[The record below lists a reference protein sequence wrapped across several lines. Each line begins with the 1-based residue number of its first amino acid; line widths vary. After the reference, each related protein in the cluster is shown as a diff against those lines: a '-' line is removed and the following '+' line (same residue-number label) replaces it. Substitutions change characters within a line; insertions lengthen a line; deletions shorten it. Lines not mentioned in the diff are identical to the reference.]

1 MGGVEVTHNFNLL
14 NSPQLSAQDGQPWV
28 VEHLLA
34 DHSRLLTVANRP
46 TYTDIQG
53 DPWLPTTFAVATAR
67 KIAIQI
73 HVAAEELFA
82 TFRRPRHSEMVSAN
96 EDTAEFSEDIYSFLC
111 RFF

>member
-1 MGGVEVTHNFNLL
+1 MWGGGVEVTHNFNLL
-14 NSPQLSAQDGQPWV
+14 NAPQLSAQDGQPWV

-34 DHSRLLTVANRP
+34 DHSRLLTV
-46 TYTDIQG
+46 
-53 DPWLPTTFAVATAR
+53 LPTRTYKAIPGCQLHSQSVATAR